1 MPGWFSPMWKK
12 IRINRISSY
21 PPAYNVQALKSW
33 KVKKWQKNQEIKY
46 SIEADEE
53 INQILLVGK
62 DVKLSMTEIY
72 RWINE
77 SEWNVIK

>member
-1 MPGWFSPMWKK
+1 MLT
-12 IRINRISSY
+12 
-21 PPAYNVQALKSW
+21 PARAKS
-33 KVKKWQKNQEIKY
+33 KKKWQKNQEIKY